1 MGRTVPDSIRW
12 EDPEP
17 ARIWSGKVVEQKN
30 GSSTD
35 LRMAWICFHSV
46 VTRCFLDM
54 DRGAVESFWRRC
66 WEITTAGIRPWALS
80 LDETLFPTHSLG
92 IAWIVW
98 YPADDGCDELWLDTA
113 VLRLLVAERHHLVIS
128 SSTSAN
134 AMRGLE
140 FGVGLCC
147 VVSVWGFLLFFLGV

>member
-1 MGRTVPDSIRW
+1 MGRTVPDSSRW

-17 ARIWSGKVVEQKN
+17 AQIWSGKGVEQKN

-35 LRMAWICFHSV
+35 
-46 VTRCFLDM
+46 FLEM

-80 LDETLFPTHSLG
+80 IDHTLFPTHSLG

-113 VLRLLVAERHHLVIS
+113 VLRLLVVERHHLVIS

>member
-1 MGRTVPDSIRW
+1 MGRTVPDSSRW

-17 ARIWSGKVVEQKN
+17 AQIWSGKGVEQKN

-35 LRMAWICFHSV
+35 
-46 VTRCFLDM
+46 FLEM

-80 LDETLFPTHSLG
+80 IDHTLFPTHSLG

-98 YPADDGCDELWLDTA
+98 YPADDGCDELWLNTA
-113 VLRLLVAERHHLVIS
+113 VLRLLLAERHHLAIS

-134 AMRGLE
+134 ARRGWE
-140 FGVGLCC
+140 LCC
-147 VVSVWGFLLFFLGV
+147 VVWGFLI